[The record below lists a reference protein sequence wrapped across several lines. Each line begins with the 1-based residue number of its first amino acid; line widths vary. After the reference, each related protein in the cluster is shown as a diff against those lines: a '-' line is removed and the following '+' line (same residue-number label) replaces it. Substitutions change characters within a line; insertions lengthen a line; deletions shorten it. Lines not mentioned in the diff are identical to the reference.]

1 MVSSW
6 FLAIIIIL
14 YWCVEQALQSGQV
27 PADLNLGNIN
37 KKNPTDDHDA
47 SKENDGPADMEQVLI

>member
-1 MVSSW
+1 M
-6 FLAIIIIL
+6 
-14 YWCVEQALQSGQV
+14 EQALQSGQV